1 MRPRPA
7 GVTIVAARLAVL
19 LAALAV
25 WEVWARGQDPLLY
38 VPPSRILP
46 ALGRLVRLEAYP
58 SLPGH
63 LGLTAVEI
71 LVAYALA
78 VGLGLGLGFLL
89 GLPRH
94 LGEIY
99 EPILSGLYAIPSVV
113 WYPSLMLFFGLGPA
127 SKIAFGLLLGFF
139 PVVLAVL
146 VGIRSVDRHLL
157 TVARAFGAGPGACFV
172 RVVLPAMTATVLA
185 GLRAALALTVVGV
198 IVGEVLG
205 ARAGLGYLVNYTYGL
220 MRTADYA
227 ALACLALVLVVVVD
241 GAAALVEARAR
252 RWAG

>member
-1 MRPRPA
+1 MRVLVWR
-7 GVTIVAARLAVL
+7 VTLL
-19 LAALAV
+19 LAALGA
-25 WEVWARGQDPLLY
+25 WELWAGRQNPLLY
-38 VPPSRILP
+38 IPPSQVLP
-46 ALGRLVRLEAYP
+46 ALGRVVRLEAYP
-58 SLPGH
+58 SLPEH
-63 LGLTAVEI
+63 LGLTVLEV

-78 VGLGLGLGFLL
+78 VGFGIGLGFLL

-127 SKIAFGLLLGFF
+127 SKIAFGFLLGFF

-146 VGIRSVDRHLL
+146 AGIRSVDRHLL
-157 TVARAFGAGPGACFV
+157 TVARAHGAGPGACFV
-172 RVVLPAMTATVLA
+172 KVILPAMTATLLA
-185 GLRAALALTVVGV
+185 GLRAGLALTLVGV
-198 IVGEVLG
+198 LVGEILG
-205 ARAGLGYLVNYTYGL
+205 ARAGLGYLINYAYGFL
-220 MRTADYA
+220 RTAEYA
-227 ALACLALVLVVVVD
+227 ALAVLALVLVMAID

>member
-1 MRPRPA
+1 MRVMAMRG
-7 GVTIVAARLAVL
+7 GVLLIL
-19 LAALAV
+19 LAA
-25 WEVWARGQDPLLY
+25 WEGCARTQDPLLY
-38 VPPSRILP
+38 IPPSKILP
-46 ALGRLVRLEAYP
+46 ALGRVVRLQAYP
-58 SLPGH
+58 TLPEH
-63 LGLTAVEI
+63 LTLTVLEV
-71 LVAYALA
+71 LVAYSLA

-94 LGEIY
+94 VGEIY

-139 PVVLAVL
+139 PIVLAVL

-157 TVARAFGAGPGACFV
+157 TVARALGAGPGTCFV
-172 RVVLPAMTATVLA
+172 KVILPGMTATLLA
-185 GLRAALALTVVGV
+185 GLRAGLALTVVGV

-205 ARAGLGYLVNYTYGL
+205 ARAGLGYLINYAYGFL
-220 MRTADYA
+220 RTAEYA
-227 ALACLALVLVVVVD
+227 ALAILALTLVMAVD
-241 GAAALVEARAR
+241 GVAAVVEGRAR